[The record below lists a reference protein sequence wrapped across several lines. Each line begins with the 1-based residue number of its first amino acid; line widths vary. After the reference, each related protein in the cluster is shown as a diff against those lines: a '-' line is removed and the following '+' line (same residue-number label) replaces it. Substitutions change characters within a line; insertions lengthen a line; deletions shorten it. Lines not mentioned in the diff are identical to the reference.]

1 MFICL
6 DFFIQ
11 ILYNI
16 MPSKEAEM
24 QNNPEYKNFKNIVNI
39 FYNEEIEGI
48 EDTDEK
54 IRGTGR
60 VKIEPKIFYDKFS
73 GDMKV
78 EFKIG
83 DTKMYKIK
91 NLSQFYSLMIN
102 KEFYRYGEKLKFIH
116 VKEAFLEENQD
127 ILEFIMKYAE
137 IIKFANSNSN
147 SNYKYYGKALS
158 ETSIIVGNSAM
169 DDLFEVL
176 KGKKV
181 AFQKD
186 YNIGEIE
193 FTEEQPNVQFK
204 LNKLDEESYVI
215 IPNIEI
221 YKVNIIQGKEY
232 KYILDE
238 NKIYRCTKQ
247 FEKAQLKLLELF
259 RQNYITELKLG
270 KNDLTQLFSIVMP
283 RVNDAIEINDIPEK
297 EIEIYKPKKLLVKVF
312 LDFDENDY
320 LIADVKFIYENN
332 EFNPLDE
339 KQKIDFPRNMIGETK
354 ALNSLRRTG
363 FMLDT
368 KNLRFIL
375 PDNDKIYDFLSS
387 DINYYMRHFEVLVTD
402 NFKKKQI
409 KEPKVESIGIK
420 IENNLL
426 SIDLR
431 NLEIDIKELE
441 DVITRYS
448 LKKKYYRLK
457 DGSFIDLTKNKE
469 VDFLEKL
476 VTGMDIDYKQ
486 LEKGEVNLPI
496 YRSLYLNQL
505 LKEIKGTQIIKNGEY
520 REVVNSLDKDKLEE
534 EMQVP
539 EKLNSILRYYQKTGF
554 KWLKTLDNYKFGGI
568 LADDMGLR
576 KNNTNTICNIRL
588 Y

>member
-576 KNNTNTICNIRL
+576 KNNTNIICNIRL

>member
-1 MFICL
+1 
-6 DFFIQ
+6 
-11 ILYNI
+11 
-16 MPSKEAEM
+16 M

-48 EDTDEK
+48 SETDEIIK
-54 IRGTGR
+54 GLGTI
-60 VKIEPKIFYDKFS
+60 KIEPKIFYDKFS

-91 NLSQFYSLMIN
+91 NLSHFYSLMME
-102 KEFYRYGEKLKFIH
+102 KELYRYGEKLKFIH
-116 VKEAFLEENQD
+116 VKEAFLEESQD

-158 ETSIIVGNSAM
+158 EASIIIGNSAM

-193 FTEEQPNVQFK
+193 FTEEQPKVKFR
-204 LNKLDEESYVI
+204 LNKINEENYVI

-221 YKVNIIQGKEY
+221 YKVNIIQGKKY

-270 KNDLTQLFSIVMP
+270 KNDLPQLFSIIIP
-283 RVNDAIEINDIPEK
+283 RVNNAIEINDIPEK
-297 EIEIYKPKKLLVKVF
+297 EIEIYKPKKLIVKLF

-320 LIADVKFIYENN
+320 LVADVKFIYENN

-339 KQKIDFPRNMIGETK
+339 KQTTSFPRNMIEETK
-354 ALNSLRRTG
+354 ALNAFRRTG

-368 KNLRFIL
+368 KKLRFIL
-375 PDNDKIYDFLSS
+375 PDNDKIYEFLSN

-409 KEPKVESIGIK
+409 KEPKVGSIGIK
-420 IENNLL
+420 AQNDLL
-426 SIDLR
+426 SIDFE

-441 DVITRYS
+441 DVIARYS

-457 DGSFIDLTKNKE
+457 DGSFINLTNNKE

-476 VTGMDIDYKQ
+476 VNGMDINYKQ
-486 LEKGEVNLPI
+486 LEKGEVRLPI

-505 LKEIKGTQIIKNGEY
+505 LKEVKGTQITKNGEY
-520 REVVNSLDKDKLEE
+520 REVINSLDKEKLEE
-534 EMQVP
+534 DMQVP
-539 EKLNSILRYYQKTGF
+539 ENLKYVLRYYQKTGF
-554 KWLKTLDNYKFGGI
+554 KWLKALDNYRFGGI

-588 Y
+588 C

>member
-1 MFICL
+1 
-6 DFFIQ
+6 
-11 ILYNI
+11 
-16 MPSKEAEM
+16 M

-48 EDTDEK
+48 EEIDEK
-54 IRGTGR
+54 IKGSGR

-91 NLSQFYSLMIN
+91 NLSQFYSLMMK
-102 KEFYRYGEKLKFIH
+102 KELYRYGEKLKFTH
-116 VKEAFLEENQD
+116 VKEAFTEESQD
-127 ILEFIMKYAE
+127 ILEFIMKYSE

-158 ETSIIVGNSAM
+158 ETNIIVGNSAM

-204 LNKLDEESYVI
+204 LNKVDEENYVI
-215 IPNIEI
+215 VPNIEI
-221 YKVNIIQGKEY
+221 YKVSIIQGKKN
-232 KYILDE
+232 KYLLDE
-238 NKIYRCTKQ
+238 SKIYRCNKQ

-259 RQNYITELKLG
+259 RQNYITELKLE
-270 KNDLTQLFSIVMP
+270 KNDLPQLFSIIMP
-283 RVNDAIEINDIPEK
+283 RVNNAIQINDIPEK
-297 EIEIYKPKKLLVKVF
+297 DIEIYKPKKLLVKVF

-320 LIADVKFIYENN
+320 LVADVKFIYENN
-332 EFNPLDE
+332 EFNPLLDK
-339 KQKIDFPRNMIGETK
+339 KQKISFPRNLIGETK
-354 ALNSLRRTG
+354 ALNVFRRTG

-375 PDNDKIYDFLSS
+375 PDNDKIYDFLSD
-387 DINYYMRHFEVLVTD
+387 DINYYMSHFEVLVTD

-426 SIDLR
+426 SIDLE

-441 DVITRYS
+441 DVVTRYS

-457 DGSFIDLTKNKE
+457 DGSFINLTNNKE

-476 VTGMDIDYKQ
+476 ITGMDINYKQ
-486 LEKGEVNLPI
+486 LEKGEVKLPI

-505 LKEIKGTQIIKNGEY
+505 LKDIKSTQIIKNGEY

-534 EMQVP
+534 DMQVP
-539 EKLNSILRYYQKTGF
+539 ENLKTVLRYYQKTGF

-576 KNNTNTICNIRL
+576 KNNTNIICNIRL